1 MIYRKRKL
9 VREYDDKLHT
19 GRKNITNHISNT
31 GLISKLYKE
40 LLQVNMKNTTQLKN
54 DQQADSSGV
63 AGVGGSLGNGGIDR
77 KRKGLIDTDNSVVY
91 WGKRGTGGL
100 MEKGV
105 QGYMEKYNKKR
116 QMLYGTESESEFTKG
131 YVLEV

>member
-1 MIYRKRKL
+1 MTAKR
-9 VREYDDKLHT
+9 
-19 GRKNITNHISNT
+19 GA
-31 GLISKLYKE
+31 
-40 LLQVNMKNTTQLKN
+40 Q
-54 DQQADSSGV
+54 GV
-63 AGVGGSLGNGGIDR
+63 AGLS
-77 KRKGLIDTDNSVVY
+77 KKEKGLIDTDNSVVY

-116 QMLYGTESESEFTKG
+116 QTLYGTESESEFTMG

>member
-77 KRKGLIDTDNSVVY
+77 KRKGLIDTDNSVVIAGRRGCVEVEEGIRGINFN
-91 WGKRGTGGL
+91 GKNII
-100 MEKGV
+100 K
-105 QGYMEKYNKKR
+105 NKLKN
-116 QMLYGTESESEFTKG
+116 K
-131 YVLEV
+131 